1 MVEVD
6 VAANQ
11 YELFQ
16 NFPNPFNPTTDIE
29 FRLSASGLTTLKVF
43 DVLGNELS
51 TLVNEQKAVGKY
63 KVTFDASDLP
73 SGTYFYTMI
82 AGNYSATKKMIL
94 LK

>member
-1 MVEVD
+1 MEIVT
-6 VAANQ
+6 NQ
-11 YELFQ
+11 FELFQ